1 MDFTFRE
8 DSSCY
13 NKDSRTHLSVD
24 ADEAATTPAEEA
36 CTRAIAARPG
46 ADADRADTS
55 DE

>member
-24 ADEAATTPAEEA
+24 AEEAAIPAEGA
-36 CTRAIAARPG
+36 GDPAIAAPPG
-46 ADADRADTS
+46 ADADRADAS